1 MRSPIKW
8 YGGKGLKAAKI
19 AKYVPEGGQPYCEP
33 YAGGAWLLFYRR
45 PADSEVLNDLNQDL
59 INFYRVMQDPDKAR
73 RLTHAIE
80 WTLYSRAEFA
90 RALAILNDP
99 EERDA
104 LKRAW
109 ALLVTCRQSFSGYLD
124 EKRTVGNWG
133 RQISSGRR
141 LGWRAVSALLED
153 AHIRLKE
160 VQIEC
165 RDALEVIR
173 YWDSEEAVFYVDPP
187 YHPETCIDQR
197 TYKHVADDAHHRQLV
212 ETLLNVKGCAT
223 MSCYFHPVYQPLID
237 AGWLR
242 VDFQTHCSAAVRTR
256 NSGLQGDGN
265 LKRKVP
271 RLETILINPRA
282 QLRLSPILLEN
293 RAA

>member
-1 MRSPIKW
+1 MRSPIRW
-8 YGGKGLKAAKI
+8 YGGKGRKAALI

-59 INFYRVMQDPDKAR
+59 VNFYRVMQDPETAK
-73 RLTHAIE
+73 RLIHAIE
-80 WTLYSRAEFA
+80 WTLHSRAEFA
-90 RALAILNDP
+90 RALSILKNED
-99 EERDA
+99 ERDA

-109 ALLVTCRQSFSGYLD
+109 ALLVASRQSFSA
-124 EKRTVGNWG
+124 KGN
-133 RQISSGRR
+133 ISTIGKWARSLKQKHYRSGIP
-141 LGWRAVSALLED
+141 ALLANVHE
-153 AHIRLKE
+153 RLKE
-160 VQIEC
+160 VQIDC

-173 YWDSEEAVFYVDPP
+173 YWDNENAVFYVDPP
-187 YHPETCIDQR
+187 YHPETCKER
-197 TYKHVADDAHHRQLV
+197 NVYKHAADDAHHRQLV

-237 AGWLR
+237 AGWMR
-242 VDFQTHCSAAVRTR
+242 VDFQTICDAAARTR
-256 NSGLQGDGN
+256 NSGMQGDGN
-265 LKRKVP
+265 LKRKAT